1 MRWPRVSPPTPLVST
16 AVFAGWHYFAA
27 SHPLLVYRLVYLMMG
42 DATRLNARCKPIG
55 ILGLMTTQR
64 EARSTDGRGGRGARQ
79 RILNTA
85 TDLFYREGINATG
98 VERLASEA
106 SVSKRTLYQHFP
118 SKAAIVEEY
127 LRCIQQGVGDPI
139 RPGPDAANRTPRERI
154 LALFETPSPD
164 GQMRGCP
171 FHNAAVEASEVM
183 PEIQDIVHEHK
194 RAYIKGLIKLARQAG
209 AANPTLL
216 GNQLGL
222 LYEGAAALSTSLDD
236 PAPWTHARKAAT
248 TLIDQAVG

>member
-1 MRWPRVSPPTPLVST
+1 
-16 AVFAGWHYFAA
+16 
-27 SHPLLVYRLVYLMMG
+27 
-42 DATRLNARCKPIG
+42 
-55 ILGLMTTQR
+55 MT
-64 EARSTDGRGGRGARQ
+64 GRGARQ

-85 TDLFYREGINATG
+85 IDLFYREGINATG

-118 SKAAIVEEY
+118 SKTAVVEEY
-127 LRCIQQGVGDPI
+127 LRYIQQAVEDPI
-139 RPGPDAANRTPRERI
+139 RPGPEAATRTPRERI

-164 GQMRGCP
+164 GPMRGCP
-171 FHNAAVEASEVM
+171 FHNAAVEAAEAM

-194 RAYIKGLIKLARQAG
+194 RNYIRGLTKLARQAG

-216 GNQLGL
+216 GNQLAL

-236 PAPWTHARKAAT
+236 PVCWTHARKAAT
-248 TLIDQAVG
+248 TLLDQAGA

>member
-1 MRWPRVSPPTPLVST
+1 
-16 AVFAGWHYFAA
+16 
-27 SHPLLVYRLVYLMMG
+27 
-42 DATRLNARCKPIG
+42 
-55 ILGLMTTQR
+55 MTTQHD
-64 EARSTDGRGGRGARQ
+64 APSTKGRGGRGARQ

-85 TDLFYREGINATG
+85 INLFYREGINATG

-106 SVSKRTLYQHFP
+106 SVSKRTLYHHFP
-118 SKAAIVEEY
+118 SKTAVVEEY
-127 LRCIQQGVGDPI
+127 LRYIQQGVDDPI
-139 RPGPDAANRTPRERI
+139 RPGPDAADRTPRERI
-154 LALFETPSPD
+154 LALFATPPPSA
-164 GQMRGCP
+164 QMRGCP
-171 FHNAAVEASEVM
+171 FHNAAVEAADVM

-236 PAPWTHARKAAT
+236 PTPWTHARKAAA